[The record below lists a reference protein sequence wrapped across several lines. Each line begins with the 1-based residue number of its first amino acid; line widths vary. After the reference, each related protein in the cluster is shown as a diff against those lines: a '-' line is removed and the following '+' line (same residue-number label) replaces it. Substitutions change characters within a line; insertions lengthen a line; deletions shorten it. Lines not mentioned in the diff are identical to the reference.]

1 LALEE
6 LLDCVPDLLLFD
18 RGQGDLQTRDRTVLR
33 VTIVVE
39 SAFPCLIGVSAFLG
53 FLVAQKA

>member
-1 LALEE
+1 M
-6 LLDCVPDLLLFD
+6 
-18 RGQGDLQTRDRTVLR
+18 
-33 VTIVVE
+33 TIKKSLVVE